1 VHGCIAGPGCIQVPI
16 EANLASELVKVN
28 GRPSYLDH
36 FKELWTR
43 AMLGFLRNAVHGD
56 VLIFAPELLAST
68 HYYARLLPDPS
79 GKLVE
84 ESDRYAQALIYKDLA
99 RTCLLRR
106 SSASQPDPRPNS
118 APTSLYETRHL
129 GRVSSGWIQEMPVLN
144 GVIQKRMWVQHKFLC
159 DARVKIFVTLGR
171 VFQRDY
177 CGVHDLRDR

>member
-1 VHGCIAGPGCIQVPI
+1 MHGCIAGPGCIQVPI

-84 ESDRYAQALIYKDLA
+84 ESDRFAQALIYKDLA
-99 RTCLLRR
+99 RTCFAEAQQRFTAR
-106 SSASQPDPRPNS
+106 S
-118 APTSLYETRHL
+118 
-129 GRVSSGWIQEMPVLN
+129 
-144 GVIQKRMWVQHKFLC
+144 
-159 DARVKIFVTLGR
+159 
-171 VFQRDY
+171 
-177 CGVHDLRDR
+177 